1 MKING
6 TYGNTSKPE
15 KIFYAFGDVGSG
27 FIWNFSSYFLTLY
40 YTDSALIS
48 AAFVGTMM
56 LAARILDGVSDIAMG
71 VVIEKTRTRW
81 GKARPWLLFSVLP
94 FGLSIILLF
103 NVPSGFSESAK
114 NIYVTATYIFMAVFC
129 YTAVSLAYLSMLP
142 RISLSQNDRNITG
155 VVRNFIGVLFTL
167 PMVNIIP
174 MSIEKLGGAQSQ
186 YAWSV
191 ITGIIAVFAMV
202 MIVICFLGTKEKLP
216 LSTGNKDDSQR
227 IPIKNS
233 LKVLLKNRYFYIAT
247 FLAFCSAIS
256 SGVAGVAIYFVRDV
270 LGNVNLF
277 GILSIAVTIPIF
289 LGLPVIPILFKKFT
303 KRNVMRVGML
313 IFIAGNI
320 ARFFFIDNIP
330 FYMGLTALCS
340 LGNLPTMAALSLL
353 PSDIV
358 DFGEWKTGIR
368 TEGIATSANSFGTK
382 VGSGFGAA
390 LLGWGLALGHYQPS
404 AVVQPASALN
414 AMIFLTIGMPIIL
427 NSISFVL
434 MTLWNMDKYQ
444 PQITEFMAKHVKGD
458 ENVR

>member
-6 TYGNTSKPE
+6 THGNTSKPE
-15 KIFYAFGDVGSG
+15 KIFYALGDVGSG
-27 FIWNFSSYFLTLY
+27 FIWNFSAYFLTLY
-40 YTDSALIS
+40 YTDSVGIS

-56 LAARILDGVSDIAMG
+56 LAARILDGISDIVMG
-71 VVIEKTRTRW
+71 AVIEKTSTRW

-103 NVPSGFSESAK
+103 NVPSGFSETGK
-114 NIYVTATYIFMAVFC
+114 NIYAAVTYIFMAVFC

-142 RISLSQNDRNITG
+142 RISLSQNDRNVTG
-155 VVRNFIGVLFTL
+155 VVRNFIGLLFTI

-174 MSIEKLGGAQSQ
+174 AAIEKLGGQQSQ

-191 ITGIIAVFAMV
+191 ITGILAVFAMV
-202 MIVICFLGTKEKLP
+202 MLVICFLGTKEKLL
-216 LSTGNKDDSQR
+216 LSTGNKNDSQKT
-227 IPIKNS
+227 PIKNS
-233 LKVLLKNRYFYIAT
+233 LKVLLQNRYFYIAT
-247 FLAFCSAIS
+247 FMAFCSAIT
-256 SGVAGVAIYFVRDV
+256 SGIGGVAIYFVRDV
-270 LGNVNLF
+270 LGNTNLF
-277 GILSIAVTIPIF
+277 GILSIAMAIPTF

-303 KRNVMRVGML
+303 KRNIMRVGML
-313 IFIAGNI
+313 IVIAGNI
-320 ARFFFIDNIP
+320 ARFFCIDNISLYIG
-330 FYMGLTALCS
+330 FTALCS
-340 LGNLPTMAALSLL
+340 LGSLPNMAALFLL

-358 DFGEWKTGIR
+358 DFEWKTGIR
-368 TEGIATSANSFGTK
+368 TEGIATSANSFGLK
-382 VGSGFGAA
+382 IGSGFGSA

-404 AVVQPASALN
+404 AAVQPASALN

-458 ENVR
+458 